1 MTMTKLNSAPP
12 AVIIKQVTFTFTVRD
27 GLAGTATA
35 PNIDGYTF
43 VCWIGFRQSSGY
55 GVWEGSH
62 VSNPTMVYNKTPS
75 SVNTLPSGG
84 KGTINC
90 YALYTPHS

>member
-12 AVIIKQVTFTFTVRD
+12 AVIIKQVAFTFTVKD
-27 GLAGTATA
+27 GLAGIATA

-43 VCWIGFRQSSGY
+43 VCWTGFRQSSGY
-55 GVWEGSH
+55 GVWEGGMMA
-62 VSNPTMVYNKTPS
+62 NPTHVYNKTPA

-84 KGTINC
+84 TGTMNC
-90 YALYTPHS
+90 YALYTRNS